1 MAGIAIAG
9 SILVDKINEISA
21 YPSVGELTQI
31 RAVKRA
37 VGGCVPNVAIDLKTL
52 SPETDIYAIGK
63 VGQDDEKTFLLHELG
78 DRGIDLTGIRV
89 SRKERTSF
97 TEVMSIVGGQR
108 TFFTYPGASAAFGL
122 SDMNFE
128 SFKADMLHLGYFLLL
143 DKVDG
148 GDGEKILA
156 KAKSLGIKT
165 SIDLVSENS
174 DRYKL
179 VIPCLKYTD
188 NVIINESEAGKIAD
202 MEPTKENLKA
212 IAQKIMSYGIGER
225 VIIHMPAL
233 SVCLSKDGTYTSL
246 PSYDLPKGFIQ
257 GTTGAGDAFCAGALL
272 GIYLGKSDEEIL
284 AIASKAAV
292 GALSAA
298 DAVSGMKSL
307 SELDALC
314 ATMKLQSI

>member
-122 SDMNFE
+122 SDMDFQ

-143 DKVDG
+143 DKVDN

-188 NVIINESEAGKIAD
+188 NVIINESEAGKIAE

-212 IAQKIMSYGIGER
+212 IAEKIMSYGIGER
-225 VIIHMPAL
+225 VIIHMPTL
-233 SVCLSKDGTYTSL
+233 SVCLSKNGNYITL

-307 SELDALC
+307 AELDALC
-314 ATMKLQSI
+314 ADLAPQSL

>member
-233 SVCLSKDGTYTSL
+233 SVCLSKDGTYTTL

>member
-233 SVCLSKDGTYTSL
+233 SVCLSKDGTYTTL

-272 GIYLGKSDEEIL
+272 AIYLGKSDEEIL